1 MTTLPEDTTPDRR
14 ASGGTESS
22 PLPTTRIGALT
33 VPRIGLGCMG
43 MTMAY
48 GRRDPE
54 QGVATIRHALD
65 RGVSL
70 LDTADMYANGR
81 NEKLVGRAIARRRED
96 AVLATKAGIL
106 TVPGIG
112 LPRGLSGRPE
122 HIRARAERSLKNLGT
137 DHIDLY
143 YLHRVDPKVP
153 IEESVGAMAQLVE
166 RGLVREI
173 GLSEASAA
181 DLRRAHATHP
191 IAALETEW
199 SILTRDIEAD
209 ALPVARELGVTVVP
223 YSPISRGMLSGDAA
237 AMRPGL
243 LDFRRV
249 LPRWSPKNR
258 EHNAGLVERI
268 REIAEAHDATP
279 AQIAIA
285 WVLARGEDVVPIP
298 GTSRPLRIDE
308 NLGALD
314 VRLGAEDLAV
324 LDALRAAGARYGRT
338 GGV

>member
-1 MTTLPEDTTPDRR
+1 MTTLPEDTTPHRPT
-14 ASGGTESS
+14 GGAVHS
-22 PLPTTRIGALT
+22 PLPTARIGSLI
-33 VPRIGLGCMG
+33 VPRMGLGCMG

-54 QGVATIRHALD
+54 QGAATIRRALD
-65 RGVSL
+65 RGITL
-70 LDTADMYANGR
+70 LDTADMYADGR
-81 NEKLVGRAIARRRED
+81 NEKLVGRTMAGRRDE
-96 AVLATKAGIL
+96 AVLATKVGFL

-122 HIRARAERSLKNLGT
+122 HIRSRAERSLKNLGT
-137 DHIDLY
+137 DRIDLY

-153 IEESVGAMAQLVE
+153 IEESVGAMAELVE

-173 GLSEASAA
+173 GLSEAGAE

-199 SILTRDIEAD
+199 SILTRDIESE
-209 ALPVARELGVTVVP
+209 ALPVARELGITVVP

-237 AMRPGL
+237 AMTPGL
-243 LDFRRV
+243 LDFRRF

-258 EHNAGLVERI
+258 EHNAQLVEQI
-268 REIAEAHDATP
+268 RSIADAHRATP
-279 AQIAIA
+279 AQIALA
-285 WVLARGEDVVPIP
+285 WVLARGEDVIPIP
-298 GTSRPLRIDE
+298 GTSKPHRIDE
-308 NLGALD
+308 NLGAFD
-314 VRLGAEDLAV
+314 VDLTAEDLGV
-324 LDALRAAGARYGRT
+324 LDCLTAAGARYGRT